1 MTYITE
7 TINECLNF
15 TIDDFKNVKS
25 ENWDYPTLSV
35 KSLNLV
41 FPDYSD
47 LSDFLYCLKKQSEF
61 DTLCESNLNTIDISG
76 LKKNVAF
83 DSSMNVISNRKS
95 EETSSFKRDIDKY
108 HSLHEKAFYGKYV
121 DYETVE
127 IKTSS
132 KKEVLKYTTVI
143 PDGNYKKVIVTPP
156 NADRTESFQVYVDT
170 DLRPNKSLVVS
181 YIFEKKDDDLIFASV
196 HKNDWIF

>member
-25 ENWDYPTLSV
+25 GNWDYPTLSV

-47 LSDFLYCLKKQSEF
+47 LSDFLYCMKKQSEF
-61 DTLCESNLNTIDISG
+61 DTSCEPNSNTIDISG
-76 LKKNVAF
+76 LKKNIAF
-83 DSSMNVISNRKS
+83 DSAMNIISNRKS
-95 EETSSFKRDIDKY
+95 EEASTFKRDIDRY
-108 HSLHEKAFYGKYV
+108 HRLHEKAFYGTYI

-127 IKTSS
+127 IKASS
-132 KKEVLKYTTVI
+132 KKEILKYTITKS
-143 PDGNYKKVIVTPP
+143 DENHKKVIITPP
-156 NADRTESFQVYVDT
+156 NTDRTESFQAYVNT